1 MSKINPPWSVPVA
14 LADIPDSG
22 RRFDL
27 AADENTRAQL
37 AKLAGLRSLPRL
49 KATFDVGRQGAQ
61 GLRVTGH
68 VTATVGQNCVVT
80 LEPVDNEVEE
90 DVNLVFAPPRVP
102 SADTDAGDVAI
113 ETMDPAEPE
122 PLRESGVDLGALA
135 TEFLILGINPYPRKQ
150 GAKFKPPPVEE
161 SGAHPFAALAALKKA
176 PDGKDE

>member
-1 MSKINPPWSVPVA
+1 MSNINPPWSVPVA

-49 KATFDVGRQGAQ
+49 KAAFDVSRQGAQ
-61 GLRVTGH
+61 GLRVTGR

-80 LEPVDNEVEE
+80 LEPIENEMEE
-90 DVNLVFAPPRVP
+90 DVNLIFAPPRVP
-102 SADTDAGDVAI
+102 SARADAGVKTEI
-113 ETMDPAEPE
+113 IDPAEPE
-122 PLRESGVDLGALA
+122 PLRESGVDLGAIV
-135 TEFLILGINPYPRKQ
+135 TEFLILGIDPYPRKL
-150 GAKFKPPPVEE
+150 GAKFEPPPVED

-176 PDGKDE
+176 PDGKNE